1 MVKEKVLKKQYYSYI
16 VPSIV
21 SQIVYSAYVLV
32 DGIFVARGVSETALA
47 AVNIAAPFMTF
58 LWAISL
64 TFASGTSTVAARLL
78 GQGKPEE
85 ASKVFSRN
93 MSAMTVLGIL
103 ISLIVGF
110 AMEPFCNLLGAG
122 PETMEYVQLY
132 IGTIV
137 PFSLFFLMS
146 YTLEILTATD
156 GYPKVATVTV
166 SVGVVLNI
174 VLDYLFIF
182 VMDKGVWGA
191 AVATAISQVIVI
203 IIYLFHFCGPRA
215 TIRFCRFLK
224 RETGE
229 NLKYNCR
236 EVFKGMGKGVPSG
249 INEMAP
255 GIITFIF
262 VHSIQIYLGEREI
275 VAYSA
280 VNYIATLIIFIGV
293 GLAQGSQPLLSFY
306 NGRKDTDSINRLM
319 KYQYK
324 TVCIL
329 IIPTI
334 LLVMLLAKPAV
345 MVFIT
350 SGAEL
355 IDYSVYA
362 LRIFVTAC
370 VFSGFNIVM
379 SNYFT
384 SMERPARGA
393 LVSIGRCCIMLIVG
407 IYVAVT
413 VLGPDGIWWGMP
425 ISEILTM
432 AGAIIMYQRLN
443 KEKVKNV

>member
-1 MVKEKVLKKQYYSYI
+1 VE
-16 VPSIV
+16 
-21 SQIVYSAYVLV
+21 YSA
-32 DGIFVARGVSETALA
+32 
-47 AVNIAAPFMTF
+47 
-58 LWAISL
+58 
-64 TFASGTSTVAARLL
+64 
-78 GQGKPEE
+78 
-85 ASKVFSRN
+85 
-93 MSAMTVLGIL
+93 
-103 ISLIVGF
+103 
-110 AMEPFCNLLGAG
+110 
-122 PETMEYVQLY
+122 
-132 IGTIV
+132 
-137 PFSLFFLMS
+137 
-146 YTLEILTATD
+146 
-156 GYPKVATVTV
+156 
-166 SVGVVLNI
+166 
-174 VLDYLFIF
+174 
-182 VMDKGVWGA
+182 
-191 AVATAISQVIVI
+191 
-203 IIYLFHFCGPRA
+203 
-215 TIRFCRFLK
+215 
-224 RETGE
+224 
-229 NLKYNCR
+229 
-236 EVFKGMGKGVPSG
+236 FK
-249 INEMAP
+249 
-255 GIITFIF
+255 
-262 VHSIQIYLGEREI
+262 
-275 VAYSA
+275 
-280 VNYIATLIIFIGV
+280 YIATLIIFIGV
-293 GLAQGSQPLLSFY
+293 GVAQGRQPLLSFY

>member
-1 MVKEKVLKKQYYSYI
+1 MDKEKILKKQYYSYI
-16 VPSIV
+16 IPSIV

-32 DGIFVARGVSETALA
+32 DGIFVARGVSESALA

-58 LWAISL
+58 LWANSL
-64 TFASGTSTVAARLL
+64 TFASGTSTVASRLL
-78 GQGKPEE
+78 GQGKSEE

-93 MSAMTVLGIL
+93 MTAMTALGIL
-103 ISLIVGF
+103 ISLIVGI
-110 AMEPFCNLLGAG
+110 AMKPFCTLLGAG
-122 PETMEYVQLY
+122 PETVEYVRMYL
-132 IGTIV
+132 GAIV

-156 GYPKVATVTV
+156 GHPKLATVTV
-166 SVGVVLNI
+166 SAGVVLNI
-174 VLDYLFIF
+174 ALDYLFIF
-182 VMDKGVWGA
+182 IMDKGVWGA
-191 AVATAISQVIVI
+191 AVATSISQVVVIVI
-203 IIYLFHFCGPRA
+203 YLIHFCGPGA
-215 TIRFCRFLK
+215 TIRFCRFLN

-229 NLKYNCR
+229 GLKYNCR

-293 GLAQGSQPLLSFY
+293 GIAQGSQPLLSFY
-306 NGRKDTDSINRLM
+306 NGRRDTGSISRLM
-319 KYQYK
+319 RYQYR
-324 TVCIL
+324 TVCVL
-329 IIPTI
+329 IIPAI
-334 LLVMLLAKPAV
+334 LLIMLLAKPAV

-384 SMERPARGA
+384 SMERPGRGA

-407 IYVAVT
+407 IYVSVT

-432 AGAIIMYQRLN
+432 AGAIILYLRLN
-443 KEKVKNV
+443 KEAGK